1 MGSSNSNMAVGK
13 TAAMTNGNG
22 IRHLTLGGH
31 VGFDSLPDQLVNQ
44 AVTSGFTFNIMCV
57 GETGLGKS
65 TLMDS
70 LFNTNFE
77 NQPQN
82 HREPNVKLDSH
93 TYELEE
99 SNVKLKLTICDTVG
113 YGDQVNKQ
121 DSFTPI
127 VEHINAQFE
136 AYLQEELK
144 IKRNLNTYHDSRVHA
159 CLYFITPNG
168 HGLKSID
175 LVCMKKLDTKVNI
188 IPIIAKA
195 DTINKTELSKFKSKI
210 MSELVNNGVQIYQF
224 PTEDDTVAPTNKE
237 MNGVLPFAVVGSN
250 DFVKVGNK
258 MVRARQYPWGVVQ
271 VENENHCDFTKLRE
285 MLIRTNMED
294 LRDTTH
300 SKHYEVYRKDRLKE
314 MGFTDNEGKPGN
326 FAEQYNM
333 RRETHLTSLQQK
345 EEEMRQKFV
354 IRVKEKEAEL
364 KEAEKELHA
373 RFDEMK
379 ISVSEEKK
387 SVEDQR
393 RTLEDQIADFQRRKA
408 QYEAEKMNTGHHTLT
423 LGKLGKKK

>member
-144 IKRNLNTYHDSRVHA
+144 IKRNLNTYHDSR
-159 CLYFITPNG
+159 
-168 HGLKSID
+168 
-175 LVCMKKLDTKVNI
+175 
-188 IPIIAKA
+188 
-195 DTINKTELSKFKSKI
+195 
-210 MSELVNNGVQIYQF
+210 
-224 PTEDDTVAPTNKE
+224 
-237 MNGVLPFAVVGSN
+237 
-250 DFVKVGNK
+250 
-258 MVRARQYPWGVVQ
+258 
-271 VENENHCDFTKLRE
+271 
-285 MLIRTNMED
+285 
-294 LRDTTH
+294 
-300 SKHYEVYRKDRLKE
+300 
-314 MGFTDNEGKPGN
+314 
-326 FAEQYNM
+326 
-333 RRETHLTSLQQK
+333 
-345 EEEMRQKFV
+345 
-354 IRVKEKEAEL
+354 
-364 KEAEKELHA
+364 
-373 RFDEMK
+373 
-379 ISVSEEKK
+379 
-387 SVEDQR
+387 
-393 RTLEDQIADFQRRKA
+393 
-408 QYEAEKMNTGHHTLT
+408 
-423 LGKLGKKK
+423 

>member
-93 TYELEE
+93 TYESEE
-99 SNVKLKLTICDTVG
+99 SNVKLKLTLCDTVG
-113 YGDQVNKQ
+113 YGDQVNKE
-121 DSFTPI
+121 DSFKPI
-127 VEHINAQFE
+127 VEHINAQYE
-136 AYLQEELK
+136 AFLQEELK
-144 IKRNLNTYHDSRVHA
+144 IKRNLSGYHDSRVHA

-175 LVCMKKLDTKVNI
+175 LVCMKKLDSKVNI
-188 IPIIAKA
+188 VPIIAKA
-195 DTINKTELSKFKSKI
+195 DTINKPELTKFKQKI

-224 PTEDDTVAPTNKE
+224 PTDDETICDRNKE
-237 MNGVLPFAVVGSN
+237 MNGHLPFAVVGSN
-250 DFVKVGNK
+250 DFVKVGSK

-271 VENENHCDFTKLRE
+271 VENESHCDFTKLRE

-294 LRDTTH
+294 LRDATH
-300 SKHYEVYRKDRLKE
+300 CKHYELYRKERLQQ
-314 MGFTDNEGKPGN
+314 MGFSDENAKPGS
-326 FAEQYNM
+326 FAEQYAA
-333 RRETHLTSLQQK
+333 RRESHLTSLQQK

-354 IRVKEKEAEL
+354 IRVKEKESEL
-364 KEAEKELHA
+364 KDAEKELNA
-373 RFDEMK
+373 RFDDMK
-379 ISVSEEKK
+379 IGISEEKK
-387 SVEDQR
+387 QVDEQR
-393 RTLEDQIADFQRRKA
+393 RILEDQIADFQRKKI
-408 QYEAEKMNTGHHTLT
+408 QYEQDKNSGHHTLGT
-423 LGKLGKKK
+423 LGKIGKKK